1 MNRPKAHDMS
11 KMITPVLLALL
22 LAASAGQVSAYI
34 GPGAGISFVGSL
46 LSILATFFVAI
57 GAVLFWPVR
66 KFLKRR
72 KARREAPENTAPAR
86 NPGDAGGDDG
96 PGGGQR
102 A

>member
-1 MNRPKAHDMS
+1 MS
-11 KMITPVLLALL
+11 KIINSVLLASI
-22 LAASAGQVSAYI
+22 LAMCASQALAYI
-34 GPGAGISFVGSL
+34 GPGAGISVVGSL
-46 LSILATFFVAI
+46 LSILATFFVAV

-72 KARREAPENTAPAR
+72 KARREAMASTAPAR
-86 NPGDAGGDDG
+86 NPDEADGDDG